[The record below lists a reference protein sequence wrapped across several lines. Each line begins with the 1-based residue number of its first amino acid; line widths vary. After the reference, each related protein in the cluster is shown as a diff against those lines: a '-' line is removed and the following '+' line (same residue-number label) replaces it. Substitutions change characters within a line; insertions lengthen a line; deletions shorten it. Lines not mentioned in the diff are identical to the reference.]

1 MYLLGARASRASGA
15 VFIVVHTSFLAF
27 FSVVHMW
34 RFLGR
39 NHPAGGLRD
48 NSGSV
53 RRHLPEEKSVADIT
67 PEAARTAP
75 FAKPALL
82 QTWRIFLLI
91 FVVISVFVL
100 DGSWRQVYNRVEKE
114 GVPEPVRTTGT
125 MLLAGMGC

>member
-1 MYLLGARASRASGA
+1 MEEIIFGEN
-15 VFIVVHTSFLAF
+15 VHVRSCT
-27 FSVVHMW
+27 FSVHVHLEHLEHLEPLFCRSHVLFGIFAVVHMW
-34 RFLGR
+34 RLGR

-100 DGSWRQVYNRVEKE
+100 DGSWRQ
-114 GVPEPVRTTGT
+114 
-125 MLLAGMGC
+125 L